1 MSRLKELFLAH
12 QEKTQ
17 ASITK
22 TSTDLGWAPA
32 ALGLYLTQKRK
43 IPRQATIEAAR
54 FFGVDPRDIDPDLE
68 MGDFLTFRVAGT
80 LSGELAE
87 KESITFPNPNNPNAA
102 IYINDAR
109 IEVEGFDGRIR
120 TGARLGKYIL
130 IDSTL
135 PESPEE
141 MRLWLLTQGKK
152 RRFIESIELPKIQGW
167 VLEGWVSA
175 LRFA

>member
-12 QEKTQ
+12 QGKTQ

-22 TSTDLGWAPA
+22 TSTDLGWASA

-68 MGDFLTFRVAGT
+68 MGDFSTFRVAGT
-80 LSGELAE
+80 LSGELAA
-87 KESITFPNPNNPNAA
+87 KKSITFPNPNNPNAA
-102 IYINDAR
+102 IYINDVWTD
-109 IEVEGFDGRIR
+109 VEGFDGKMR
-120 TGARLGKYIL
+120 TGAKLGKYIL
-130 IDSTL
+130 IDSNL
-135 PESPEE
+135 PESPEK
-141 MRLWLLTQGKK
+141 MRIWLLIRGKK

-167 VLEGWVSA
+167 VLKGWVSA
-175 LRFA
+175 VGFE